1 MLRLDDFL
9 PELFA
14 NLFQIIPLFSV
25 SFLNLAQLLIEL
37 IHFLLLLP
45 QVVLLG
51 SGGFTNFFAVA
62 NFDHNFLLLSLGF
75 LDKFHNLHFPALII
89 MIAE

>member
-9 PELFA
+9 PELFV

-25 SFLNLAQLLIEL
+25 FFLNLAQLLIEL

-51 SGGFTNFFAVA
+51 SGGFTNLFAVA
-62 NFDHNFLLLSLGF
+62 NFDHYFLLLSLGF
-75 LDKFHNLHFPALII
+75 LDKFRNLQFSALII
-89 MIAE
+89 MITE